1 MEQISRPMLRLV
13 LTRHPAQAGDLEA
26 AARQVG
32 YDVGFMP
39 LTYQQLPEDPRD
51 LTAAIEQLQR
61 GDFHWLLLT
70 SPNTVRA
77 LSLCGWQGRLPDA
90 TRLAVVGP
98 GTARVLK
105 EHTGLRPHW
114 MAQNHSAAGILAEL
128 EGPAAGERMLLP
140 QSAQAR
146 SELAAGLR
154 ARGWEVT
161 HVAAYRSVARDFST
175 PQPAAPH
182 LLHADAAED
191 AHEADLLEPADLHAE
206 DVVLVTSSTAAEAY
220 AQLPGLATPIPAA
233 QPVLL
238 AIGRPTA
245 ETLTAQGFTGATV
258 LPEPTAA
265 GLTSVLNR
273 LSSR

>member
-1 MEQISRPMLRLV
+1 M
-13 LTRHPAQAGDLEA
+13 
-26 AARQVG
+26 
-32 YDVGFMP
+32 
-39 LTYQQLPEDPRD
+39 
-51 LTAAIEQLQR
+51 
-61 GDFHWLLLT
+61 
-70 SPNTVRA
+70 
-77 LSLCGWQGRLPDA
+77 CGWQGRLPDA

-114 MAQNHSAAGILAEL
+114 MAQDHSAAGILAEL

-175 PQPAAPH
+175 PQPAALHP
-182 LLHADAAED
+182 LHADA

-220 AQLPGLATPIPAA
+220 AQLPGPATPIPAP

-245 ETLTAQGFTGATV
+245 ETLTAQGFTGAMV